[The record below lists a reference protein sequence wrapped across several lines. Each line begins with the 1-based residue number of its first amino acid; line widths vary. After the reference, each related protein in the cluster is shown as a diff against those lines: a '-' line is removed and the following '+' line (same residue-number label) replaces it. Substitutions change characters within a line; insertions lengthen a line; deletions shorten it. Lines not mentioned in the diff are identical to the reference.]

1 MALAVKNLPT
11 SAGDARHADLIPGSG
26 RAPEEGNGTLPQYSC
41 LENTMDRGA
50 WQDTVPGAAES
61 DMTEQLSAHTVW
73 QQPPQIESSG
83 AAAWDHILTF
93 TKCELAL
100 QQAVEPRAQLRFPLG
115 ALLGH

>member
-83 AAAWDHILTF
+83 AAALNKFFFRVGLPNYLVTF
-93 TKCELAL
+93 THTGFCIWWE
-100 QQAVEPRAQLRFPLG
+100 RAKV
-115 ALLGH
+115 